1 MRTGFNFT
9 DSMSVSEWKICMT
22 IEQEIERIGLQ
33 EERLR
38 FRGFD
43 ANTAWAVG
51 SRLRAVAESRGLAIA
66 IDIQVNGH
74 TLFFTAMPGATPDNT
89 DWIRRKR
96 NVALRFHRS
105 SYAIGLQLR
114 KEQKTLTETIGADAR
129 DYAPHGGCFPIK
141 LHGTGCIGTITVSGL
156 PQRADHELIIEVLA
170 EILEQPL
177 KKLAL
182 EAEPGC

>member
-1 MRTGFNFT
+1 
-9 DSMSVSEWKICMT
+9 MT
-22 IEQEIERIGLQ
+22 LEQDLERVAQQ

-38 FRGFD
+38 FPSFD
-43 ANTAWAVG
+43 ANTAWTVG
-51 SRLRAVAESRGLAIA
+51 TRLRAIAEARGLAVA

-74 TLFFTAMPGATPDNT
+74 PLFFAAMPGTTPDNV

-96 NVALRFHRS
+96 NVVLRFHRS

-114 KEQKTLTETIGADAR
+114 KQQTTLTEQVGVEAR

-156 PQRADHELIIEVLA
+156 PQRADHELIVEVLA
-170 EILEQPL
+170 GLLEQPL
-177 KKLAL
+177 EELAL
-182 EAEPGC
+182 EAQPGSSE

>member
-1 MRTGFNFT
+1 
-9 DSMSVSEWKICMT
+9 MT
-22 IEQEIERIGLQ
+22 IEQEIEHIDRQ

-38 FRGFD
+38 FRSFD
-43 ANTAWAVG
+43 ANTAWTVG
-51 SRLRAVAESRGLAIA
+51 TRLRAVAESLGVAVA

-74 TLFFTAMPGATPDNT
+74 ALFFTAMPGTTPDNV

-96 NVALRFHRS
+96 NVVRHFHRS

-114 KEQKTLTETIGADAR
+114 NEQKTLAETIGVDAR

-156 PQRADHELIIEVLA
+156 PQRADHGLIIEVLA
-170 EILEQPL
+170 EFLEQPL
-177 KKLAL
+177 KELAL
-182 EAEPGC
+182 EAEPGY

>member
-1 MRTGFNFT
+1 
-9 DSMSVSEWKICMT
+9 MT
-22 IEQEIERIGLQ
+22 IEQEIERIGRQ

-38 FRGFD
+38 FRSFD

-51 SRLRAVAESRGLAIA
+51 TRFRAVAESRGLAIA
-66 IDIQVNGH
+66 IEIQLNRH

-96 NVALRFHRS
+96 NVVLRFHRS

-114 KEQKTLTETIGADAR
+114 KEQKTLTETIGVDAR
-129 DYAPHGGCFPIK
+129 DYAPHGGCFPVK

-156 PQRADHELIIEVLA
+156 PQRADHELIIEILA
-170 EILEQPL
+170 EFLEQPL
-177 KKLAL
+177 KELAL
-182 EAEPGC
+182 EAEPGY

>member
-1 MRTGFNFT
+1 
-9 DSMSVSEWKICMT
+9 MT
-22 IEQEIERIGLQ
+22 IEQEIERIGRQ

-38 FRGFD
+38 FRSFD
-43 ANTAWAVG
+43 ANTAWALG
-51 SRLRAVAESRGLAIA
+51 SRFRAVAESRGLAIA

-96 NVALRFHRS
+96 NVVRRFHRS
-105 SYAIGLQLR
+105 SYAIGLELR
-114 KEQKTLTETIGADAR
+114 KERKTLAETISVDAR

-156 PQRADHELIIEVLA
+156 PQREDHALIVEVLA
-170 EILEQPL
+170 EFLEQPL
-177 KKLAL
+177 KELAL
-182 EAEPGC
+182 KAEPGY